1 MLPRAFALGLF
12 NRINETMKTEQIP
25 PIFRLRTIYYILP
38 FWLTAALSL
47 KGDIGLADLGYY
59 IKLGEEMINNGA
71 IVSHDL
77 FTHTF
82 YGLKYVNSG
91 WLSQVLLALCEE
103 MGGLKSLIFL
113 RVALL
118 LVTMGIIYHLI
129 SKQTKHYKITLLFIV
144 FAVILVSTNWGIR
157 PQLFVIPIFV
167 FFYSHLYLKEKITNF
182 SILLLSLL
190 MILWVNLHNSFPLAI
205 ILAGIFLIGKAGSE
219 YHNIAGYDN
228 KIERLKR
235 LTGESGLR
243 RLLFL
248 LIILTL
254 VTLIN
259 PYGINIWKD
268 VWVNS
273 SISTARSAEWRQTI
287 MNDFPGYYFPGYYFI
302 VSIVLAS
309 IILKYS
315 KRKITF
321 TDALLLLTF
330 LFAGFK
336 AVRMVLWWG
345 IVSTPI
351 LAVHFCSIE
360 LVREKIAEKK
370 AEEESA
376 SECLPLNILFLIVL
390 LITAI
395 WFLPWLRPYLPI
407 KSARNFINPQTE
419 PVELANYIKKEGL
432 KGNMFNDI
440 NWGSYLIWK
449 LWPEYKVFA
458 DNRLHLVPEK
468 IWKDYLD
475 VHCGLADWEKILNK
489 YKISFVVLSKED
501 NKRTIEF
508 IGDNPGWRKAY
519 EDEVGT
525 IFVRK

>member
-1 MLPRAFALGLF
+1 
-12 NRINETMKTEQIP
+12 
-25 PIFRLRTIYYILP
+25 
-38 FWLTAALSL
+38 
-47 KGDIGLADLGYY
+47 
-59 IKLGEEMINNGA
+59 MIEKGA
-71 IVSHDL
+71 ILRHDL

-91 WLSQVLLALCEE
+91 WLSQILLAFCEK
-103 MGGLKSLIFL
+103 MGGLKLLILL
-113 RVALL
+113 RTALL
-118 LVTMGIIYHLI
+118 LLTIGIIYHLI
-129 SKQTKHYKITLLFIV
+129 GTQTKHYKITLIFFV
-144 FAVILVSTNWGIR
+144 FAVALVLTNWDLR
-157 PQLFVIPIFV
+157 PQLFALPIFV
-167 FFYSHLYLKEKITNF
+167 FFYSHLYRKKKITNS
-182 SILLLSLL
+182 SILLFSLL

-205 ILAGIFLIGKAGSE
+205 IMAGIFLLGKAGDE
-219 YHNIAGYDN
+219 YHNNARYYDN
-228 KIERLKR
+228 KIERIKR
-235 LTGESGLR
+235 LTGDSRLR

-273 SISTARSAEWRQTI
+273 SMSAARSAEWRQTI
-287 MNDFPGYYFPGYYFI
+287 MNDFSGYYIPGYFFI
-302 VSIVLAS
+302 VSVVLAS
-309 IILKYS
+309 IILIYS

-321 TDALLLLTF
+321 TDALLLLAF
-330 LFAGFK
+330 LFASFK
-336 AVRMVLWWG
+336 AVRMLLWWG
-345 IVSTPI
+345 IVSAPI

-360 LVREKIAEKK
+360 PVRERISGEKN
-370 AEEESA
+370 EGEPE
-376 SECLPLNILFLIVL
+376 SECLPLNILFFIVL
-390 LITAI
+390 LLTATS
-395 WFLPWLRPYLPI
+395 FLPWLRPFNPI
-407 KSARNFINPQTE
+407 KNARNFFDPRTE
-419 PVELANYIKKEGL
+419 PVAIANYIKKEGL

-458 DNRLHLVPEK
+458 DNRLHLIPEE
-468 IWKDYLD
+468 IWKDYID

-508 IGDNPGWRKAY
+508 IGENPGWQKAY
-519 EDEVGT
+519 EDKVGT